1 MVPGCR
7 RLRPSTRQGVK
18 AVNCVVDHDFSAV
31 HVVGEAPMRRLFPA
45 FFLCAASAN
54 HWRTRSV
61 VNDLVVNLGNDFPQV
76 FTLDSTGGF
85 SVTRG
90 LWWNLAE
97 YVHFDPGLDL
107 GQITLRRNHF

>member
-1 MVPGCR
+1 
-7 RLRPSTRQGVK
+7 
-18 AVNCVVDHDFSAV
+18 
-31 HVVGEAPMRRLFPA
+31 MRRFFSA

-54 HWRTRSV
+54 HWRTHRV
-61 VNDLVVNLGNDFPQV
+61 VNDLVVNLGDDFPQV

-90 LWWNLAE
+90 LWRNLAK

-107 GQITLRRNHF
+107 GQIALRRSHL

>member
-90 LWWNLAE
+90 LWRNLAK

-107 GQITLRRNHF
+107 RQIALRRSHF